1 MTYKCK
7 SNDKF
12 VTYLLNNE
20 SKIRRRL
27 ELYLMTGNEGASD
40 NLNITSHKT
49 GRETENLLVKKIT
62 NKNYVFR
69 KRCLDLLEH
78 EYNQC
83 DLITQDIWSL
93 RFKSKYSCERVGCE
107 VGYSKSSVYDKIK
120 ILKNRLLPQIIKIE
134 QEVYNNADF

>member
-20 SKIRRRL
+20 NKIRRRL
-27 ELYLMTGNEGASD
+27 ELYLMTRNEGTSD

-93 RFKSKYSCERVGCE
+93 RFKSKYSCERVGRE
-107 VGYSKSSVYDKIK
+107 VGYSKTSVYDKIK

-134 QEVYNNADF
+134 QEVYDKC

>member
-7 SNDKF
+7 SDDDF
-12 VTYLLNNE
+12 VIYLLNNE
-20 SKIRRRL
+20 DKIRARL
-27 ELYLMTGNEGASD
+27 ELYLMTGHESTSE
-40 NLNITSHKT
+40 NLNIVSHKT
-49 GRETENLLVKKIT
+49 GRETENLIVKKIT

-69 KRCLDLLEH
+69 KKCLELLER
-78 EYNQC
+78 EYKQC
-83 DLITQDIWSL
+83 TPIMQDIWIL
-93 RFKSKYSCERVGCE
+93 RFKAKYSCERVGYE

>member
-69 KRCLDLLEH
+69 KKCLELLEH
-78 EYNQC
+78 EYNKC
-83 DLITQDIWSL
+83 DPITQDIWTL
-93 RFKSKYSCERVGCE
+93 RFELKYTCERVGRE
-107 VGYSKSSVYDKIK
+107 VGYSKTSVYDKIK

-134 QEVYNNADF
+134 QEVYDKC

>member
-49 GRETENLLVKKIT
+49 GRERGVLTFWNMNIINATLLHKIYGVYVLNLNTLVRGSDVKSAIAKVLYMI
-62 NKNYVFR
+62 
-69 KRCLDLLEH
+69 
-78 EYNQC
+78 
-83 DLITQDIWSL
+83 
-93 RFKSKYSCERVGCE
+93 KSK
-107 VGYSKSSVYDKIK
+107 
-120 ILKNRLLPQIIKIE
+120 
-134 QEVYNNADF
+134 F